1 MTLSEQLWRT
11 EDHARWFIIPDA
23 DRPRPGALALR
34 SLAGEE
40 AGVDPGW
47 ARRYEVAEAE
57 GRAFAKEEFGYTL
70 DEVKRRVDAKLAAM
84 RADLDAARRT
94 PVAPDSPI
102 TPNAV
107 PAIVAL
113 VAKLPRVMVDSL
125 SGASRP
131 ASRRP
136 AASSP
141 RSGSGSPPP
150 ASTSTIAS
158 RTSPIGSPL
167 LRRDFE
173 ARGKQKDGPSAGEGR
188 SDH

>member
-11 EDHARWFIIPDA
+11 EDHARWFIIPDV
-23 DRPRPGALALR
+23 DRPRPGTLALR
-34 SLAGEE
+34 ALSGEE
-40 AGVDPGW
+40 VGVDPDW

-84 RADLDAARRT
+84 REDIDAARRA

-107 PAIVAL
+107 PALVAL
-113 VAKLPRVMVDSL
+113 VAKLPRVIVDSL
-125 SGASRP
+125 SGEP
-131 ASRRP
+131 ARVEKAGGEL
-136 AASSP
+136 AALKQRLVATGIDIDDRLTEFP
-141 RSGSGSPPP
+141 ERL
-150 ASTSTIAS
+150 AA
-158 RTSPIGSPL
+158 
-167 LRRDFE
+167 LRREFE
-173 ARGKQKDGPSAGEGR
+173 ARGKPKDAPLAGEGR

>member
-11 EDHARWFIIPDA
+11 EDHARWFIIPDV
-23 DRPRPGALALR
+23 DRPRPGTLALR
-34 SLAGEE
+34 ALSGEE
-40 AGVDPGW
+40 VGVDPDW

-84 RADLDAARRT
+84 REDIDAAKHA

-107 PAIVAL
+107 PALVAL
-113 VAKLPRVMVDSL
+113 VAKLPRVIVDSL
-125 SGASRP
+125 SGEP
-131 ASRRP
+131 ARVEKAGGEL
-136 AASSP
+136 AALKQRLVAAGIDIDDRLTQFP
-141 RSGSGSPPP
+141 DRL
-150 ASTSTIAS
+150 AA
-158 RTSPIGSPL
+158 
-167 LRRDFE
+167 LRRRFE
-173 ARGKQKDGPSAGEGR
+173 ARGQPKNGPPAGKGR

>member
-11 EDHARWFIIPDA
+11 EDHARWFIIPDV
-23 DRPRPGALALR
+23 DRPRPGTLALR
-34 SLAGEE
+34 ALSGEE
-40 AGVDPGW
+40 VGVDPDW

-84 RADLDAARRT
+84 REDIDAARRA

-107 PAIVAL
+107 PALVAL
-113 VAKLPRVMVDSL
+113 VAKLPRVIVDSL
-125 SGASRP
+125 SGEP
-131 ASRRP
+131 ARVEKAGGEL
-136 AASSP
+136 AALKQRLVAAGIDIDDRLTQFP
-141 RSGSGSPPP
+141 DRL
-150 ASTSTIAS
+150 AA
-158 RTSPIGSPL
+158 
-167 LRRDFE
+167 LRRRFE
-173 ARGKQKDGPSAGEGR
+173 ARGQPKDGPPAGKGR

>member
-34 SLAGEE
+34 ALSGEE
-40 AGVDPGW
+40 AGVDPDW

-70 DEVKRRVDAKLAAM
+70 DEIRRRVDAKLAAM
-84 RADLDAARRT
+84 REDLDAARRT
-94 PVAPDSPI
+94 PVATDSPI

-113 VAKLPRVMVDSL
+113 VVAKLPRVILDNL
-125 SGASRP
+125 SGEP
-131 ASRRP
+131 ARIEKAGGEL
-136 AASSP
+136 AALKQRLVAAGIDIDDRLTQFP
-141 RSGSGSPPP
+141 DRL
-150 ASTSTIAS
+150 AA
-158 RTSPIGSPL
+158 

-173 ARGKQKDGPSAGEGR
+173 ARGKPKDGPPAGEGR